1 MSLQNEFKTFV
12 SNISNLDFE
21 DIDTKYKGITKKLNS
36 YYYKSDSESDNS
48 KKVGS
53 IGRGTAIKGISD
65 LDMLYEIPVE
75 RIDDFKKYE
84 SNGPSQLLQ
93 EVKNILLEKVNNNEF
108 DIFSYKKEFL

>member
-53 IGRGTAIKGISD
+53 IGRGTAIKGIMRFQLNELTS
-65 LDMLYEIPVE
+65 LRNMNQMVHLNF
-75 RIDDFKKYE
+75 FKK
-84 SNGPSQLLQ
+84 S
-93 EVKNILLEKVNNNEF
+93 K
-108 DIFSYKKEFL
+108 IFC